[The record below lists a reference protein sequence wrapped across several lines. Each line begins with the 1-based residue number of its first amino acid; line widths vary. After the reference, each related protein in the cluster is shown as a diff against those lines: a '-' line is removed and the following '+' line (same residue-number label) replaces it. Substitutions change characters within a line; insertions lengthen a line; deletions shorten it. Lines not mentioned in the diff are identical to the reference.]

1 MEEWYIMENLI
12 HWSAYLV
19 LAAAA
24 AVYVFLTI
32 VDRKDRA
39 PRGRD
44 NKRGFIG

>member
-1 MEEWYIMENLI
+1 MEEWYIMGNLI

-32 VDRKDRA
+32 AARKGSATRS
-39 PRGRD
+39 RD
-44 NKRGFIG
+44 NKRGFNG